1 MPKTDGDGGD
11 SSGGMLDLAK
21 LASGAALDSA
31 ALDALAGF
39 A

>member
-1 MPKTDGDGGD
+1 MPKSDGEEE

-39 A
+39 T